1 MLQRTTDR
9 FRWRRSKCQVGNASY
24 VWGSLESRRD
34 HGAEPPKQKE
44 RPWPTCVLL
53 HSPLLYKPD
62 AGMRQNHQPV
72 HSLSLGASFPRSP
85 SPPRSEQINHREG
98 GRRETSTT
106 QTHNMERFVGASLLL
121 ILASAAAVEAG
132 RMGPAA
138 VLPANHVLPGA
149 GGELPRI
156 CDQVGILCVVV
167 CVPILL
173 G

>member
-1 MLQRTTDR
+1 
-9 FRWRRSKCQVGNASY
+9 
-24 VWGSLESRRD
+24 
-34 HGAEPPKQKE
+34 
-44 RPWPTCVLL
+44 
-53 HSPLLYKPD
+53 
-62 AGMRQNHQPV
+62 
-72 HSLSLGASFPRSP
+72 
-85 SPPRSEQINHREG
+85 
-98 GRRETSTT
+98 
-106 QTHNMERFVGASLLL
+106 MERFVGASLLL